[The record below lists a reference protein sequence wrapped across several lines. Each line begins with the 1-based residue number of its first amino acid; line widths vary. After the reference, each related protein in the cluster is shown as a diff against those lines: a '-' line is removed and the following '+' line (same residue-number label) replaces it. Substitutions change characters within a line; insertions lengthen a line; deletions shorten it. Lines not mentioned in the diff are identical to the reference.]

1 MSYRY
6 LIGDNPPLT
15 GGQVEEQILTIAKII
30 TARDPSGSCAQ
41 LAACDSRLCV
51 ERRLL
56 AVEQLRLYLVD
67 SLAAIAAQEVHEK
80 YYR

>member
-1 MSYRY
+1 MSYRQ
-6 LIGDNPPLT
+6 LIGEPVLT
-15 GGQVEEQILTIAKII
+15 EAQVESQILAIAKNI
-30 TARDPSGSCAQ
+30 TENEESGSCAF

-67 SLAAIAAQEVHEK
+67 SLAAIAAEEVREK

>member
-1 MSYRY
+1 MAYRH
-6 LIGDNPPLT
+6 LIGEPVLT
-15 GGQVEEQILTIAKII
+15 EAQVENHILAIAKDI
-30 TARDPSGSCAQ
+30 AESQERGSCDSI
-41 LAACDSRLCV
+41 AACDSRLCV

-67 SLAAIAAQEVHEK
+67 SLAAIAAEEVHQQ

>member
-1 MSYRY
+1 MAYRH
-6 LIGDNPPLT
+6 LIGEEILT
-15 GGQVEEQILTIAKII
+15 TAQVEEQILAIAKII
-30 TARDPSGSCAQ
+30 TKNEERGSCD
-41 LAACDSRLCV
+41 LVAACDSRLCV

-56 AVEQLRLYLVD
+56 AVEQIRLYLVD

>member
-1 MSYRY
+1 MSYRN
-6 LIGDNPPLT
+6 LIGEPLLSEA
-15 GGQVEEQILTIAKII
+15 QVENHILAIAKSV
-30 TARDPSGSCAQ
+30 TDNEESGSCAS

-56 AVEQLRLYLVD
+56 AVEQIRLYLVD
-67 SLAAIAAQEVHEK
+67 SLAAIAAEEVREK

>member
-1 MSYRY
+1 MAYRH
-6 LIGDNPPLT
+6 LIGEPVLT
-15 GGQVEEQILTIAKII
+15 EAQVENHILAIAKDIV
-30 TARDPSGSCAQ
+30 ASEERGSCDQ

-67 SLAAIAAQEVHEK
+67 SLAAIAAQEVREK
-80 YYR
+80 YFR